1 MRLNRVAAVGVV
13 ALNLGVIGGAALG
26 DVFQPGQT
34 LALEGTTPT
43 LSPWLQG
50 SVSGGISR
58 FFEVRD
64 GSNAVVFS
72 GTLVLD
78 FVQALPFGVQYAN
91 YRLVG
96 TSGVGGRAVTS
107 VQITGWR
114 TSSVDAEFRSDLEPG
129 TVPPSFAGR
138 SLDGDTVTFLFT
150 GGVPAGQDS
159 RSSYIFSGATQL
171 APVGIA
177 RVILNTNELVEIT
190 GLPVPAPD
198 IVCPGDTNG
207 DGLINFS
214 DLNAVLS
221 NFGEGCP

>member
-1 MRLNRVAAVGVV
+1 MRLNRVAVVGVV
-13 ALNLGVIGGAALG
+13 AFHLGLIGGAASG
-26 DVFQPGQT
+26 DVLQPGQT

-58 FFEVRD
+58 PFEVRD
-64 GSNAVVFS
+64 ASNAVVFS
-72 GTLVLD
+72 GTLVVD

-96 TSGVGGRAVTS
+96 TSGVAGRAVTS
-107 VQITGWR
+107 VQIPGWR

-150 GGVPAGQDS
+150 GGLPAGQDS
-159 RSSYIFSGATQL
+159 RSSYIFSGATPLVQT
-171 APVGIA
+171 GIA

-190 GLPVPAPD
+190 GLPVPAPS
-198 IVCPGDTNG
+198 IACPGDTNA
-207 DGLINFS
+207 DGVVNFA
-214 DLNAVLS
+214 DLNSVLT
-221 NFGEGCP
+221 NFGTACP